1 MREIANGRG
10 LTPLFENGIAA
21 AAEAG
26 AGAAAIE
33 AGLSQPF
40 EGGFRRFGGVKR
52 TLDSIG
58 GLGWSVIG
66 FILGA
71 MFWHFVG
78 FWGFVSEV
86 VLAGGPIAAIE
97 QRAAEP
103 RRKSDIG
110 ALPQWVQV
118 ADASAPAC
126 TLLALDRQTGLT
138 TARPCDADYTAL
150 PADVSQQGREDRLLV
165 NGGADV
171 DAGTYVGA
179 ASSP

>member
-1 MREIANGRG
+1 MREIASRRG
-10 LTPLFENGIAA
+10 LTPLFDNGIDAA
-21 AAEAG
+21 G
-26 AGAAAIE
+26 SGAADG
-33 AGLSQPF
+33 GL
-40 EGGFRRFGGVKR
+40 RRFEGVKR
-52 TLDSIG
+52 VLDGVG

-66 FILGA
+66 FVLGA

-78 FWGFVSEV
+78 FWGFVSEA

-103 RRKSDIG
+103 ARRKSQAD

-118 ADASAPAC
+118 AEASAPAC

-138 TARPCDADYTAL
+138 SARPCDADHTAL
-150 PADVSQQGREDRLLV
+150 PADVSLGREDRLPATDS
-165 NGGADV
+165 ADAV
-171 DAGTYVGA
+171 AGS